1 LSKAEELILLDI
13 YPAREQPMEGVTSQ
27 IILDKVTIPNKS
39 IVSKENLMNVLENK
53 NDIEILLTVGAGNID
68 TKVQEI
74 INLLNQKNK

>member
-1 LSKAEELILLDI
+1 
-13 YPAREQPMEGVTSQ
+13 
-27 IILDKVTIPNKS
+27 
-39 IVSKENLMNVLENK
+39 MNVLENK

>member
-1 LSKAEELILLDI
+1 ML
-13 YPAREQPMEGVTSQ
+13 T
-27 IILDKVTIPNKS
+27 
-39 IVSKENLMNVLENK
+39 VLENK